1 MKENNDPFMSEEELS
16 DDNIIILSDEEGNDI
31 RFEFLDL
38 INYEGNDYIFLLP
51 EDDDS
56 GELVILLIEE
66 SDDDG
71 DNYASVDDQA
81 LLDTLY
87 EIFKEKNKDFFEFED
102 WGF

>member
-38 INYEGNDYIFLLP
+38 INYEGNDYLFLLP

-71 DNYASVDDQA
+71 DNYASVDDQD

-102 WGF
+102 

>member
-71 DNYASVDDQA
+71 DNYASVDDQD

-102 WGF
+102 

>member
-1 MKENNDPFMSEEELS
+1 MKENNDPFMCEEELS

-71 DNYASVDDQA
+71 DNYASVDDQD

-102 WGF
+102 